1 MCADEQSAR
10 CLEFEKQIAIST
22 AVTEDT
28 HSTAVRGIAFDF
40 SLKSATRGRDL
51 PFFEVLHE
59 ANLDPARGH
68 RHLFYSERGSLYP
81 RMGDLPG

>member
-1 MCADEQSAR
+1 MSNR
-10 CLEFEKQIAIST
+10 PVVLNLRSRWIST

-28 HSTAVRGIAFDF
+28 HSTAIRGIAFDF

-59 ANLDPARGH
+59 ANLDPARDTGTYFTA
-68 RHLFYSERGSLYP
+68 RDGSLYP
-81 RMGDLPG
+81 KDR